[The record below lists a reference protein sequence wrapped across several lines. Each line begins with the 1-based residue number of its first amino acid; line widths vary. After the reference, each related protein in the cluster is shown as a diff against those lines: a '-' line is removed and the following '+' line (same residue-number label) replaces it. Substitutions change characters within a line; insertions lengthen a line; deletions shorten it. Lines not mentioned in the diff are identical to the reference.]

1 MKHIRS
7 IILSLLII
15 LPISLTP
22 VSAEEKSRLMGVII
36 ASCLNLDV
44 MKLIAK
50 ADETS
55 KEEATSLFKKYSMM
69 GVCGRYPTPRIAPL
83 EKMEMTY
90 NDHAGVKSEIWKIK
104 DMNMWSIIDPRRI
117 ENVPIYKKTKKLKA

>member
-15 LPISLTP
+15 LPISLTS

-36 ASCLNLDV
+36 ASCLSLDI

-55 KEEATSLFKKYSMM
+55 KTASTSLFKKYSMM

-83 EKMEMTY
+83 E
-90 NDHAGVKSEIWKIK
+90 
-104 DMNMWSIIDPRRI
+104 
-117 ENVPIYKKTKKLKA
+117 

>member
-15 LPISLTP
+15 LPISLTS

-36 ASCLNLDV
+36 ASCLSLDI

-55 KEEATSLFKKYSMM
+55 KTASTSLFKKYSMM

-83 EKMEMTY
+83 EKLEMTY
-90 NDHAGVKSEIWKIK
+90 KDHAGVKSEIWKLVG
-104 DMNMWSIIDPRRI
+104 MNMWSIVDPRRI
-117 ENVPIYKKTKKLKA
+117 ENIPTYKKTKELKV